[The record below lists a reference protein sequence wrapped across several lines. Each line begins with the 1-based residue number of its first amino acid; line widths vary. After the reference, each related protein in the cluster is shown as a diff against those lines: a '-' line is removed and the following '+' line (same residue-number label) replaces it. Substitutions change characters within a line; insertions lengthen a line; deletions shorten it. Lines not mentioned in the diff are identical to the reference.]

1 MGHPYWPLF
10 DLEIRTPRI
19 VLRYVDDDLA
29 VELAALAAKGIHD
42 PSTMPFSIPWTDAE
56 PGGDLERSSLQWF
69 WRGRAE
75 LKAERWDIN
84 LAVICDGN
92 VVGTGGLVAD
102 DFPTMRSIETGSW
115 LGREF
120 QGRGIGKELRAA
132 SLHLI
137 FAGFDADYATTGAW
151 HDNAASLGVT
161 RGLGYTEV
169 GRRRARR
176 RTQPDTLIGFEMA
189 RLHWETIRRD
199 DIDLAGIEAVREQLA
214 TARPDLESLTEDG
227 DQLGEGGAEV
237 AE

>member
-1 MGHPYWPLF
+1 M
-10 DLEIRTPRI
+10 
-19 VLRYVDDDLA
+19 
-29 VELAALAAKGIHD
+29 
-42 PSTMPFSIPWTDAE
+42 
-56 PGGDLERSSLQWF
+56 
-69 WRGRAE
+69 
-75 LKAERWDIN
+75 
-84 LAVICDGN
+84 
-92 VVGTGGLVAD
+92 
-102 DFPTMRSIETGSW
+102 
-115 LGREF
+115 
-120 QGRGIGKELRAA
+120 
-132 SLHLI
+132 HLI

-227 DQLGEGGAEV
+227 DQLGERGAEV